1 MRYQYYQKGGCHVA
15 KVDKAVKAE
24 TIYIAVWVLILSA
37 LMQAVFLLIGRWDYT
52 VLCGNLLGGGAAVLN
67 FFLMGLGVQKAV
79 TQDEQT
85 ARSTI
90 KLSQTGRLMMML
102 GFAVIGLV
110 VPVFHPI
117 AVLVPMLFPRIAIA
131 LRPVVDRIRNR

>member
-1 MRYQYYQKGGCHVA
+1 MHYQYYKKAGRRMA
-15 KVDKAVKAE
+15 NIDKAVKTE
-24 TIYIAVWVLILSA
+24 TVYIAIWVLILSV

-79 TQDEQT
+79 AQDEQT
-85 ARSTI
+85 ARSTV

-110 VPVFHPI
+110 VPVFHTV
-117 AVLVPMLFPRIAIA
+117 AVLVPMLFPRVAIA
-131 LRPVVDRIRNR
+131 LRPAVDRIRNR